1 MRKLFLSVMLLMFSA
16 PAISVVTLK
25 VATAT
30 PDGTQWMKDMR
41 ASAKEIYERT
51 EGRVTFKYYAGGI
64 KGSDFKVLS
73 QIRIGQLQGGVFTPA
88 SLAAQYS
95 DLNLYG
101 MPLVFDSEKEA
112 TYVRTK
118 MDAVLQEGLENAG
131 FVNFG
136 FATSG
141 FAYIMSGQPV
151 QTLADLRGKR
161 VWVPEG
167 DLMSYKSMEA
177 LSLNPVTLP
186 LTDVLTGL
194 QTGLIDIVTIPTIVG
209 LVLQWHTKV
218 KYVTRIPL
226 IYTFGYMA
234 IDKKAF
240 DKISRNDQLVVREVM
255 TKTYANFDKINLV
268 DNEDAF
274 KALIK
279 SGIEEVQLNKS
290 EFFKVR
296 ELLLKSNLKLGSE
309 GGFSLGLYK
318 EMLNHI
324 SDYRSDKVAASE

>member
-1 MRKLFLSVMLLMFSA
+1 
-16 PAISVVTLK
+16 
-25 VATAT
+25 
-30 PDGTQWMKDMR
+30 
-41 ASAKEIYERT
+41 
-51 EGRVTFKYYAGGI
+51 
-64 KGSDFKVLS
+64 
-73 QIRIGQLQGGVFTPA
+73 
-88 SLAAQYS
+88 
-95 DLNLYG
+95 
-101 MPLVFDSEKEA
+101 
-112 TYVRTK
+112 
-118 MDAVLQEGLENAG
+118 
-131 FVNFG
+131 
-136 FATSG
+136 
-141 FAYIMSGQPV
+141 
-151 QTLADLRGKR
+151 
-161 VWVPEG
+161 
-167 DLMSYKSMEA
+167 
-177 LSLNPVTLP
+177 
-186 LTDVLTGL
+186 
-194 QTGLIDIVTIPTIVG
+194 
-209 LVLQWHTKV
+209 
-218 KYVTRIPL
+218 
-226 IYTFGYMA
+226 MA

>member
-41 ASAKEIYERT
+41 ASAKEIHERT

-73 QIRIGQLQGGVFTPA
+73 QIRIGQLQGGVFTPT

-218 KYVTRIPL
+218 SST
-226 IYTFGYMA
+226 G
-234 IDKKAF
+234 
-240 DKISRNDQLVVREVM
+240 M
-255 TKTYANFDKINLV
+255 T
-268 DNEDAF
+268 
-274 KALIK
+274 
-279 SGIEEVQLNKS
+279 GIII
-290 EFFKVR
+290 
-296 ELLLKSNLKLGSE
+296 LG
-309 GGFSLGLYK
+309 
-318 EMLNHI
+318 
-324 SDYRSDKVAASE
+324 